1 MIYCELTINGIAF
14 THICKLD
21 RQRKE
26 ITFQIWA
33 PAGTPTK
40 LVSISINSEIRL
52 SVKDFNL
59 QAQKMGNSSETFTLA
74 SFTDKTRLHAIDVIS
89 GGLIIFSCNDG

>member
-1 MIYCELTINGIAF
+1 MKLPQEVLTKSLKLDTYTHSMTTGFTITYRTMNKMSAYSVIVIRYPHLSVIFNVTNNDMIYCELTINGIAF

-33 PAGTPTK
+33 PAGSPTK
-40 LVSISINSEIRL
+40 LV
-52 SVKDFNL
+52 
-59 QAQKMGNSSETFTLA
+59 
-74 SFTDKTRLHAIDVIS
+74 
-89 GGLIIFSCNDG
+89 